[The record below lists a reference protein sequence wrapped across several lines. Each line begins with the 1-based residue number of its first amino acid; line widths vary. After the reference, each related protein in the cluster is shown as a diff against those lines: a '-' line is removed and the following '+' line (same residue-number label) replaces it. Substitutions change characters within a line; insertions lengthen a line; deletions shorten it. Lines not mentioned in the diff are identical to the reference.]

1 MREDFAATNEV
12 TTFETVNTISL
23 RDFTQGGL
31 IGPSLRKP
39 DFQRETNHWVPEQ
52 VVSLL
57 ECFVNGDLIPSVI
70 LWQSP
75 TYLFVIDGGHR
86 LSVIRAWVEDDYGD
100 GSISQKFFG
109 YEISA
114 DQKKSAAR
122 TRDLVAERVG
132 KWQHY
137 VARSNDPQLA
147 PEERSK
153 LLTAVSRGI
162 PIQWVR
168 GDADKAENSFF
179 KINTKG
185 TPLDTLEELL
195 LSNRRKPAPIAA
207 RAIIRAGK
215 GHRYWSA
222 FEQDVADK
230 IEHAAKNI
238 HVALFDPELRL
249 PVKTLE
255 LPLGGPKGVRSA
267 LQVLLDVILIAVR
280 NQQGEPIEISDQS
293 DDPDGLATVQA
304 LNKTLN
310 LIKRLTGNDKG
321 SLGLHPAV
329 YYYGPTGRHS
339 EPMFMGTVTLV
350 AKKIANNDSG
360 FFMRFTKVRAQLEA
374 VLIDHKELIATILQ
388 KISSK
393 SRIDRYAAVLDE
405 VIKALYAGTSIG
417 ESDLVKFAGLD
428 GKIITG
434 SADASPSK
442 FSDDSKSQVFIQNA
456 LASAL
461 KCPICNG
468 YLDTDKSVSY
478 DHIKRKEEGGPAIA
492 KNLQLTHP
500 YCNQSVKN

>member
-1 MREDFAATNEV
+1 M
-12 TTFETVNTISL
+12 
-23 RDFTQGGL
+23 
-31 IGPSLRKP
+31 
-39 DFQRETNHWVPEQ
+39 
-52 VVSLL
+52 
-57 ECFVNGDLIPSVI
+57 
-70 LWQSP
+70 
-75 TYLFVIDGGHR
+75 
-86 LSVIRAWVEDDYGD
+86 
-100 GSISQKFFG
+100 
-109 YEISA
+109 
-114 DQKKSAAR
+114 
-122 TRDLVAERVG
+122 
-132 KWQHY
+132 
-137 VARSNDPQLA
+137 
-147 PEERSK
+147 
-153 LLTAVSRGI
+153 
-162 PIQWVR
+162 
-168 GDADKAENSFF
+168 
-179 KINTKG
+179 
-185 TPLDTLEELL
+185 
-195 LSNRRKPAPIAA
+195 SNRRKPAPIAA